1 MNVILTNLVRSANRL
16 TPHGVKLSDFISRD
30 SYRGMLRLWLFD
42 AGSVCFLLT
51 SLFGFSIAV
60 LSLYNDKTSSIGLM
74 LSMSVV
80 SSSMSVL
87 WQLNRLVGAE
97 TSFLIPGYQRNV
109 VVQSIVILLSIMIF
123 ALGFAVIFAP
133 QTLASVLIA
142 VLISLAFL
150 WGCLHWN
157 KGFQFSIL
165 LFIGMPFF
173 DQMTLNLPWWML
185 VIPLVM
191 LLEFVRVK
199 LGQLTWH
206 HDARATYLSGM
217 EMGWFWL
224 PSMKQHNLLDKLNR
238 YLHPASFFVG
248 PLLAMAL
255 VMVTVLG
262 LLIFIPST
270 LFEWHLPIQLIV
282 GQLLL
287 MMCCLVHWS
296 RVQRW
301 RGVETLFM
309 LPGFSGLVGLQQ
321 AFFKASARL
330 ISLSILSMLLVC
342 LAGLVFGQPLS
353 LPFIAHLLLCVLW
366 SGLFALGLG
375 ALSRNISQMSA
386 IMLVMIIHSLFVSF
400 SFKAL
405 QAQQDMDGWLMADF
419 LLTVVG
425 VWLFIW
431 SKDRLWRKGVIE
443 L

>member
-1 MNVILTNLVRSANRL
+1 MNTMLANLVKSSNRL
-16 TPHGVKLSDFISRD
+16 TPNGIKLSDFINRD
-30 SYRGMLRLWLFD
+30 SYRGMLRLWFFD

-51 SLFGFSIAV
+51 SLLGFGIAI
-60 LSLYNDKTSSIGLM
+60 LSLYIEKTSSISLM
-74 LSMSVV
+74 LSMSVI
-80 SSSMSVL
+80 SSAMSVL

-109 VVQSIVILLSIMIF
+109 VVQSIVIFLSVMIF
-123 ALGFAVIFAP
+123 ALGFAVMLAP
-133 QTLASVLIA
+133 QTVTSVLLA

-185 VIPLVM
+185 VIPLGM

-199 LGQLTWH
+199 LGLLTWH

-224 PSMKQHNLLDKLNR
+224 PSMKQHHLLDKLNQ

-301 RGVETLFM
+301 RGAETLFV
-309 LPGFSGLVGLQQ
+309 LPGFTGLVGLQR

-330 ISLSILSMLLVC
+330 IILSMLSMLLVC
-342 LAGLVFGQPLS
+342 MAGYIFGQPLS
-353 LPFIAHLLLCVLW
+353 LPFIVHLLLCVLW
-366 SGLFALGLG
+366 SGLLALGLG
-375 ALSRNISQMSA
+375 ALSRNVSQMSA

-405 QAQQDMDGWLMADF
+405 QAQQDMGVWLIADGVLVAI
-419 LLTVVG
+419 G

-431 SKDRLWRKGVIE
+431 SKNRLWKNGVID